1 MAYINH
7 NVPTMSMPSGMNRMD
22 QFPLD
27 MSSVYY
33 SYEAMENYAKSSAI
47 SYVGQI
53 LSLVVYAEDGE
64 TVVGVKVYSIQDT
77 AGTLKEVG
85 TKPVGDESTVVVAE
99 NGTISLAGIE
109 DLVFEREVDVLG
121 KDGQPTGEKKT
132 ETVQYQALLTKDG
145 LTWIEPS
152 KTTVEGLATLI
163 DALTARVTT
172 AEGDID
178 ALETAVSGIKTEI
191 GVASAEGV
199 EASGIHKLIE
209 DEASRATTA
218 EGLLDGRITA
228 LEGKEDKDTTYSVK
242 EDEKVLSLDGTA
254 FGTTLKIDYSDNKIK
269 LLGINDALISEFD
282 ASAFTVDGVLE
293 DASYDADKKELVFT
307 WNIKTGETEDGQPIY
322 KTDIVPVGDLV
333 DTYTSGNGITVD
345 NNVISA
351 KVVADDKYLTVD
363 ETGIHT
369 KGIDDA
375 IATAKG
381 EAQAA
386 AEATAA
392 ADATAKANAA
402 QAAAEATAAADA
414 TAKANAVRTYVGE
427 FTTGEDDYKDLTS
440 VVAYINKKAEETLSA
455 AQGGSSE
462 TAASVALALQNYKNE
477 NDPKVKANTDKL
489 ATIAEGAQVNVIE
502 AVVAKEGAKI
512 TATKDGKTVTIDDA
526 ALVGLINAADAK
538 AGEGKEA
545 AAAAQNTA
553 NEANTQASANKTAI
567 EGLTNTTIPGVKA
580 IADKNKEDI
589 AALQTTVSS
598 HTGSIS
604 GLEAAVATKAEAQTV
619 TDLAT
624 RVGTN
629 EGAIAQNKADVAAL
643 TEVVNGKANAS
654 AVYTKGEVDGL
665 ISGEADARA
674 QAING
679 INAKIGTIAEGK
691 DVATLIGE
699 NATAISD
706 VNKAIADEVTRAT
719 AAEKANADA
728 IKVLN
733 GTATDD
739 GSVRKMANEQIAAA
753 LAGADTDFD
762 TLKEMSDWLAEHKGS
777 AAEMN
782 SAIAANDTAI
792 KANATAIK
800 ANTDAL
806 AILNGT
812 GDGSIAKMIADA
824 APAIATTEV
833 AGIVKAAGADVHNG
847 VQVAEDGT
855 MSVASVKVSTLFQDA
870 TLVLNGGNASGEVTE

>member
-145 LTWIEPS
+145 LTWVEPS

-163 DALTARVTT
+163 DALAARVTT

-178 ALETAVSGIKTEI
+178 ALETAVGGIKTEI

-199 EASGIHKLIE
+199 EATGIHKLIE

-242 EDEKVLSLDGTA
+242 EGEKVLSLDGTA

-307 WNIKTGETEDGQPIY
+307 WNIKTDETEDGQPIY

-526 ALVGLINAADAK
+526 ALIGLINAADAK

-567 EGLTNTTIPGVKA
+567 EGLVNTTIPGVKA

-589 AALQTTVSS
+589 AALQTTVSG

-643 TEVVNGKANAS
+643 TEVVNGKANTS
-654 AVYTKGEVDGL
+654 AVYTKSEVDGL
-665 ISGEADARA
+665 VSGEAKART

-706 VNKAIADEVTRAT
+706 VNKALEAEVKRAT
-719 AAEKANADA
+719 DAEKANGEEIARIDA
-728 IKVLN
+728 ALKLAVEDTTEGSGINSIKEL
-733 GTATDD
+733 ATWVNEHGKDASAMTEAINKNKDD
-739 GSVRKMANEQIAAA
+739 LAA
-753 LAGADTDFD
+753 LAKTHADF
-762 TLKEMSDWLAEHKGS
+762 EAAVPGMIS
-777 AAEMN
+777 AA
-782 SAIAANDTAI
+782 
-792 KANATAIK
+792 
-800 ANTDAL
+800 L
-806 AILNGT
+806 
-812 GDGSIAKMIADA
+812 
-824 APAIATTEV
+824 PVIATTEV
-833 AGIVKAAGADVHNG
+833 AGIVKASASTVHNG

>member
-7 NVPTMSMPSGMNRMD
+7 NVSTMAMPSGMNRMD

-121 KDGQPTGEKKT
+121 EDGQPTGEKKT

-178 ALETAVSGIKTEI
+178 ALETAVGGIKTEI

-199 EASGIHKLIE
+199 EATGIHKLIE

-242 EDEKVLSLDGTA
+242 EGEKVLSLDGTA

-307 WNIKTGETEDGQPIY
+307 WNIKTSETEDGQPIY

-375 IATAKG
+375 IATA
-381 EAQAA
+381 QAA

-427 FTTGEDDYKDLTS
+427 FTTGEDDYKDITS

-545 AAAAQNTA
+545 AAAAQTTA

-567 EGLTNTTIPGVKA
+567 EGLVNTTIPGVKA

-589 AALQTTVSS
+589 AALQTTVSG

-604 GLEAAVATKAEAQTV
+604 GLETAVNAKAESSTV
-619 TDLAT
+619 EALAT

-629 EGAIAQNKADVAAL
+629 EGSVTTLTSNLAAL
-643 TEVVNGKANAS
+643 TTTVESKANA
-654 AVYTKGEVDGL
+654 ADVYTK
-665 ISGEADARA
+665 A
-674 QAING
+674 Q
-679 INAKIGTIAEGK
+679 IGTLAKDENGADKTIVQMIEEARTAATYDDTKVKADIA
-691 DVATLIGE
+691 ANT
-699 NATAISD
+699 
-706 VNKAIADEVTRAT
+706 KAIADEAARAD
-719 AAEKANADA
+719 AVEKAIAADVAKLDAALKLAVEDTTEGSGINSIKELATWVNEHGEQAAKMTTAINANRDA
-728 IKVLN
+728 IAVLN
-733 GTATDD
+733 GDAAVQ
-739 GSVRKMANEQIAAA
+739 GSVANLIAEAA
-753 LAGADTDFD
+753 PG
-762 TLKEMSDWLAEHKGS
+762 
-777 AAEMN
+777 
-782 SAIAANDTAI
+782 IANITVVGLV
-792 KANATAIK
+792 KSV
-800 ANTDAL
+800 ANTV
-806 AILNGT
+806 
-812 GDGSIAKMIADA
+812 
-824 APAIATTEV
+824 E
-833 AGIVKAAGADVHNG
+833 NG
-847 VQVAEDGT
+847 VTVAEDGT
-855 MSVASVKVSTLFQDA
+855 MSVNSLNVNRLTQTTGE
-870 TLVLNGGNASGEVTE
+870 TLVLNGGNASGAINA